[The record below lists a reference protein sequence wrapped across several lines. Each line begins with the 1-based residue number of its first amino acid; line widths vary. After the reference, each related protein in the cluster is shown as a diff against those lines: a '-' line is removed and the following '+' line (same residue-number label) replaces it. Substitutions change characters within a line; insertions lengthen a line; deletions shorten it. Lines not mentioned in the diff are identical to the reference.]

1 MRCRRAPCRCNPLC
15 NRAHALLLLQ
25 SHDDLRAQRETIDM
39 NQSVDS
45 IADASKDYEEYSA
58 MKEEER
64 SQDRRKASKATS
76 KWTGKKKAPPKP
88 QQKALADVKKK
99 KKKG

>member
-1 MRCRRAPCRCNPLC
+1 M
-15 NRAHALLLLQ
+15 LLLQ

-45 IADASKDYEEYSA
+45 IAGASKDYEEYSA
-58 MKEEER
+58 MKAEQRAHEE
-64 SQDRRKASKATS
+64 RKASKAKS

-99 KKKG
+99 KG

>member
-1 MRCRRAPCRCNPLC
+1 M
-15 NRAHALLLLQ
+15 LLLQ

-45 IADASKDYEEYSA
+45 IETASKDYEEYSA
-58 MKEEER
+58 MKAEQRAQEK
-64 SQDRRKASKATS
+64 RKASKAKS

-99 KKKG
+99 KG